1 MPIKPSVPGVPY
13 LGGRQNFFPDPHLA
27 YMADRMRPYDPAR
40 PGDAALVGL
49 PFDGGVVSHRR
60 GARFGPQVIR
70 ELLCDCTSYNLDLD
84 VDLSE
89 FDLVDCGDVEVSIT
103 DFDETHRRVEAVLTT
118 LFETGMPLLI
128 LGGDHSLTY
137 PSITALSSSLPGR
150 RIGVID
156 FDTHLDIRSDWEHN
170 AGLWARQVQDLPGGV
185 VRGRNVVQIGVH
197 GFAYSRYYYQRA
209 LEMGMSLY
217 RPADVRRMGIEGV
230 MQQALEQAADGVD
243 ALYISVDIDVVDA
256 PYAPGTNEAPHGGMQ
271 PWEVIAGVVQAAQH
285 PLTRAL
291 DIMEIAPPLD
301 LNGITANLGVE
312 LSMQFLS
319 GLALRKTRRPP
330 VEGTLCE

>member
-1 MPIKPSVPGVPY
+1 MRSSDPGIPY
-13 LGGRQNFFPDPHLA
+13 LGDRQNFFPDPHLS
-27 YMADRMRPYDPAR
+27 YMSDRIRPFDPAC

-60 GARFGPQVIR
+60 GARFAPQVVR
-70 ELLCDCTSYNLDLD
+70 ELLRDCTTYNLDLD
-84 VDLSE
+84 VDLSD
-89 FDLVDCGDVEVSIT
+89 FDLVDCGDVQVAIT
-103 DFDETHRRVEAVLTT
+103 DFDETHRRVEAALTP
-118 LFETGMPLLI
+118 LFDTKMPLLI

-137 PSITALSSSLPGR
+137 PSITALAHSLPGR

-156 FDTHLDIRSDWEHN
+156 FDTHLDIRSDWERN
-170 AGLWARQVQDLPGGV
+170 AGLWARQVQELPGEV
-185 VRGRNVVQIGVH
+185 VRGQNIVQIGVH
-197 GFAYSRYYYQRA
+197 GFAYSRYYYHRA
-209 LEMGMSLY
+209 IEMGMSLF
-217 RPADVRRMGIEGV
+217 RPADVRRLGIEHV
-230 MQQALEQAADGVD
+230 MQQALERAADGVD

-271 PWEVIAGVVQAAQH
+271 SWEVIAGVVQAAQH

-319 GLALRKTRRPP
+319 GLALRKTKSAV
-330 VEGTLCE
+330 VEENPGL